1 MRLRGHRIRVI
12 IHCNLYFETKMA
24 ELLVAAL
31 KVRLK
36 DTFPAQSK
44 ITKPL
49 MFYAAK
55 CFLLFLLER
64 RF

>member
-1 MRLRGHRIRVI
+1 
-12 IHCNLYFETKMA
+12 MA